1 MNLFRVR
8 GIQVAVHASFLLL
21 LAYVAWEG
29 WRDAGVAGAL
39 WSALAVCAFFGC
51 VVLHELGHSFTAM
64 HYGIR
69 VPRILL
75 MPIGGMAQFDHI
87 PREPRQ
93 ELLITFAGPAVNFIL
108 AAVLWLTMSFPAGWW
123 EVNLPRSVAD
133 LGRQLFVANLV
144 MGIFNFLPAFPMDG
158 GRILRAALA
167 LRLPYLRA
175 TWWAATVGKAIGG
188 ACMLFCLFWPSD
200 ATWEQRGLRAALFLF
215 ILGAGEA
222 EYRLVAKHEREEEHW
237 RRTLER
243 LAACARATTGKS
255 PA

>member
-8 GIQVAVHASFLLL
+8 GIQVAVHASFVLL

-29 WRDAGVAGAL
+29 ARVAGIAGAL

-64 HYGIR
+64 HYGIH

-93 ELLITFAGPAVNFIL
+93 ELLITLAGPAVNFAL
-108 AAVLWLTMSFPAGWW
+108 AAVLWTTVSFPAGWLNV
-123 EVNLPRSVAD
+123 ELPLSLSD
-133 LGRQLFVANLV
+133 LVRQLFVANLV
-144 MGIFNFLPAFPMDG
+144 MGVFNFLPAFPMDG

-175 TWWAATVGKAIGG
+175 TWWAATVGKLVGG
-188 ACMLFCLFWPSD
+188 ACMLFFLFWPAE
-200 ATWEQRGLRAALFLF
+200 ATWEERTLRAALFLF
-215 ILGAGEA
+215 ILVAGEA
-222 EYRLVAKHEREEEHW
+222 EYRLVVKREREEEHW
-237 RRTLER
+237 RRTLAR
-243 LAACARATTGKS
+243 LAAARSEPPVLG
-255 PA
+255 